1 MIWCFHINALHADD
15 NYDNLKCQ
23 FYDVYYH
30 YDHGNSHY
38 MLNAVIING
47 VNLDNDIMMII
58 IMRENSSLFQN
69 DLKNKEGRLI
79 TLPVGALQPSKAN
92 QEYSTQAQ
100 TDGSFQGD

>member
-1 MIWCFHINALHADD
+1 M
-15 NYDNLKCQ
+15 Q
-23 FYDVYYH
+23 FGKIKPFWGRFVQCMKY
-30 YDHGNSHY
+30 
-38 MLNAVIING
+38 L
-47 VNLDNDIMMII
+47 
-58 IMRENSSLFQN
+58 RKKKENSSLFQN